1 MKSCTI
7 CDKPVI
13 ARGWCSSHYNR
24 WWRHGSPTAGRVSP
38 GLSLATLT
46 TWVKERHRGDCWK
59 WLWAENGVGYGVV
72 NVNGRQGLATH
83 FALLLDGQAPSSNGL
98 CALHSCDN
106 PPCVNPDHLRWGTHS
121 DNMQDRIERGR
132 SRTDYSTTTGE
143 KSVLAKLTNDQ
154 VYIIRSLSDEGWTR
168 TSLAER
174 FGIGISQVSR
184 IAQRQS
190 WVHLPEIETT
200 PA

>member
-46 TWVKERHRGDCWK
+46 TWVEERHRGDCWK

-98 CALHSCDN
+98 HALHSCDN
-106 PPCVNPDHLRWGTHS
+106 PPCVNPDIFAGE
-121 DNMQDRIERGR
+121 RIRIIC
-132 SRTDYSTTTGE
+132 RTASNA
-143 KSVLAKLTNDQ
+143 VNHALTIQ
-154 VYIIRSLSDEGWTR
+154 
-168 TSLAER
+168 
-174 FGIGISQVSR
+174 Q
-184 IAQRQS
+184 
-190 WVHLPEIETT
+190 LPARRVFW
-200 PA
+200 PS